1 MRYTFIHSIDAYE
14 LKVHEKNPPPLS
26 DEANVH
32 SIHSTMGSASAA
44 LSFITG
50 KNRAAERMLE
60 SVIREVHPDWVHHH
74 NISLLGISMM
84 DIAKCPQIYTA
95 HDHWLVCQRNDLM
108 YCGRYACTSN
118 KCFSCSL
125 KSKRPPQTW
134 RSSLP
139 DHLKRMSIVIA
150 PSNYLAAVLK
160 ERMEIEPVILPNF
173 VPRPTM
179 PNDIDMPPHFVY
191 VGVLEKHKGLAPLL
205 DAFKEADLDVEL
217 HILGRG
223 SMARDVKRFEISTDG
238 KVVGLGHLGRDG
250 VISEVA
256 SAIAL
261 IAPSICQ
268 ENSPLSCIEALALG
282 VPLIVSSQWRIA
294 GDGLR

>member
-1 MRYTFIHSIDAYE
+1 METERIVMTSTFYPPYHLGGDAMHVKYLADELTKLGHEVHVIHSIDAYE

-60 SVIREVHPDWVHHH
+60 SVVKDVHPDWVHHH
-74 NISLLGISMM
+74 NISLLGINMM

-108 YCGRYACTSN
+108 YCGKYACTSN

-125 KSKRPPQTW
+125 RSRRPPQTW
-134 RSSLP
+134 RSSLI

-150 PSNYLAAVLK
+150 PSNYLADVPK
-160 ERMEIEPVILPNF
+160 ERIEIDQWLSLISFRDRRSRVTLICHRILY
-173 VPRPTM
+173 M
-179 PNDIDMPPHFVY
+179 
-191 VGVLEKHKGLAPLL
+191 
-205 DAFKEADLDVEL
+205 
-217 HILGRG
+217 
-223 SMARDVKRFEISTDG
+223 
-238 KVVGLGHLGRDG
+238 
-250 VISEVA
+250 
-256 SAIAL
+256 
-261 IAPSICQ
+261 
-268 ENSPLSCIEALALG
+268 
-282 VPLIVSSQWRIA
+282 
-294 GDGLR
+294 